1 MSLDEGCLKVKLS
14 RAGEYGILGLAY
26 IAQQDKEICF
36 IREIAEAW
44 DLPESFLAK
53 ILQKLA
59 KVGIL
64 HSHKGSMGGFSL
76 ARPAEEI
83 TLKEIIEAVQGP
95 IIINWCEVSEELCD
109 RFENCLLERIVQEAT
124 AKVREVFSEYT
135 VADLAMVTTR

>member
-1 MSLDEGCLKVKLS
+1 MKLS
-14 RAGEYGILGLAY
+14 RAGEYGVLGVAY

-44 DLPESFLAK
+44 DMPESFLAK

-64 HSHKGSMGGFSL
+64 NSHKGNMGGFSL

-83 TLKEIIEAVQGP
+83 SIKEIIEAVQGP
-95 IIINWCEVSEELCD
+95 IIINWCELNEDLCG

-124 AKVREVFSEYT
+124 TKVREVFSDYS